1 MSIFA
6 ADAVMSLLRLI
17 SLIRVFIIVLAVT
30 YYVTRWVGG
39 YQKEK
44 YSKGNIQIVE
54 ARQLGQ
60 NKFIYVAKIGNDYF
74 ALSSGK
80 ENFSVIG
87 KLDPEGLS
95 LPEDDAKENGQNSSI
110 KEPFKDILK
119 RVKDLKKSKE

>member
-17 SLIRVFIIVLAVT
+17 SLIIVFIIVLAVT

-60 NKFIYVAKIGNDYF
+60 NKFIYVAKVSHSTTRNNYH
-74 ALSSGK
+74 
-80 ENFSVIG
+80 
-87 KLDPEGLS
+87 KL
-95 LPEDDAKENGQNSSI
+95 
-110 KEPFKDILK
+110 
-119 RVKDLKKSKE
+119 

>member
-6 ADAVMSLLRLI
+6 AGAIKSVLRLI
-17 SLIRVFIIVLAVT
+17 TLIILFIIVLAVT

-44 YSKGNIQIVE
+44 YSKGNIQIIE

-60 NKFIYVAKIGNDYF
+60 NKFIYVAKIGSDYF

-95 LPEDDAKENGQNSSI
+95 LPEDNVKENDQTGII
-110 KEPFKDILK
+110 KEPFKDILNK
-119 RVKDLKKSKE
+119 VKDLKKSKE